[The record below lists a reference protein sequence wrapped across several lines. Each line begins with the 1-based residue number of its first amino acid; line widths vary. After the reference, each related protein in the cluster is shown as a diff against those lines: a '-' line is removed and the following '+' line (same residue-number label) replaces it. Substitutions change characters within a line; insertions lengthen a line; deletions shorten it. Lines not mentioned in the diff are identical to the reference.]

1 MEHKISKWI
10 KDYALTHNRK
20 SLVVGI
26 SGGIDSSVV
35 STLCAKTGL
44 PVHAVTMP
52 INQIESQHDLSM
64 MHGSWLEE
72 NFKNVTH
79 HNIDLDRLYERF
91 YLDMMFDFNND
102 MAFANSK
109 SRLRMV
115 TLHQISGATQGIVV
129 GTGNKVEDFGV
140 GFYTK
145 YGDGGVDISPI
156 ADFYKTEIWQMG
168 KELGILQEIIDAE
181 PTDGLWEDG
190 RTDADQL
197 HGLSYEQMEHA
208 MKNGSDSEFYDKYQE
223 IRKPN
228 LHKMKEIPVFKND
241 SRAQTSDSKGRS

>member
-1 MEHKISKWI
+1 M
-10 KDYALTHNRK
+10 DHNRK
-20 SLVVGI
+20 ALVVGI

-35 STLCAKTGL
+35 STLCAMTGL
-44 PVHAVTMP
+44 QTYAVSIP

-64 MHGSWLEE
+64 DHGSWLEE

-140 GFYTK
+140 GFFTK

-208 MKNGSDSEFYDKYQE
+208 MKNGSDSEYYDKYLE

-241 SRAQTSDSKGRS
+241 RAQTSDSKGRSK

>member
-1 MEHKISKWI
+1 MKDKISKWI
-10 KDYALTHNRK
+10 KDYALDHNRK
-20 SLVVGI
+20 ALVVGI

-35 STLCAKTGL
+35 STLCAMTGL
-44 PVHAVTMP
+44 QTYAVSIP

-64 MHGSWLEE
+64 DHGSWLEE

-140 GFYTK
+140 GFFTK

-208 MKNGSDSEFYDKYQE
+208 MKNGSDSEYYDKYLE
-223 IRKPN
+223 I
-228 LHKMKEIPVFKND
+228 
-241 SRAQTSDSKGRS
+241 

>member
-1 MEHKISKWI
+1 MKDKISKWI
-10 KDYALTHNRK
+10 KDYALDHNRK
-20 SLVVGI
+20 ALVVGI

-35 STLCAKTGL
+35 STLCAMTGL
-44 PVHAVTMP
+44 QTYAVSIP

-64 MHGSWLEE
+64 DHGSWLEE

-140 GFYTK
+140 GFFTK

-208 MKNGSDSEFYDKYQE
+208 MKNGSDSEYYDKYLE

-241 SRAQTSDSKGRS
+241 RAQTSDSKGRSK